1 MSWCKRQQ
9 PGKPPAPPRH
19 MDVVELHRLVQEA
32 QSFAPP
38 GTPVPPE
45 MQTLLDAAPPL
56 RLDRWGMP
64 LPLDLPAQYRL
75 DRVAAILAD
84 PINRGRS
91 LIRSGQIGPDETAA
105 MLAGRPADYMVLKRE
120 VLRDVIVAG
129 PPLPQWVE
137 ATLAIFFQRPASQ
150 LLAMPQP
157 EAPPKP
163 SGGPGPREVPFGTP
177 AERREQA
184 VREER

>member
-1 MSWCKRQQ
+1 MSWCKRPE

-19 MDVVELHRLVQEA
+19 VDVVDLHARVQDIK
-32 QSFAPP
+32 SVLPP
-38 GTPVPPE
+38 GAPLPVE
-45 MQTLLDAAPPL
+45 FQTLLDAAPPL

-64 LPLDLPAQYRL
+64 LPFDAPAQYRI

-91 LIRSGQIGPDETAA
+91 LIRAGQLGPDETAA
-105 MLAGRPADYMVLKRE
+105 MLAGRQADYMVLKRE

-137 ATLAIFFQRPASQ
+137 AQLAIFFQRPASQ
-150 LLAMPQP
+150 LLELPQQP
-157 EAPPKP
+157 EAPKA
-163 SGGPGPREVPFGTP
+163 SGGKGPREVPFGTP